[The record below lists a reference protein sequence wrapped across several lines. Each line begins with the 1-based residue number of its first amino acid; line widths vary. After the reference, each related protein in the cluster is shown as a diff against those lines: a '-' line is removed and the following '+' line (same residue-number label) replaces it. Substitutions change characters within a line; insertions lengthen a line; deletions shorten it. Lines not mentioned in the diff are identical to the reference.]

1 MECFA
6 NFNGRSELVKFA
18 RSLQKIFRTMV
29 IANVKLYLQN
39 LFNALDVINIT
50 ALQSVFLP
58 EKRKATDALNI

>member
-1 MECFA
+1 LQD
-6 NFNGRSELVKFA
+6 RYRKF
-18 RSLQKIFRTMV
+18 LRTTV